1 MFHVGDI
8 IIGNRYASEH
18 YAVTGTGTEWE
29 VIDVLPDGM
38 IRVNPGRWTVDGQY
52 FDLKERGL
60 DESNVD
66 GSELDNMFGE
76 FE

>member
-18 YAVTGTGTEWE
+18 YSVTRTGTEWE
-29 VIDVLPDGM
+29 VIDVLSDGM
-38 IRVNPGRWTVDGQY
+38 ICVNPGGWTVNERY
-52 FDLKERGL
+52 FDLKESGL
-60 DESNVD
+60 DEPNVD